1 VLLLTGW
8 LAPLETTRFV
18 VSTSHPGTFWLN
30 QVSLFAP
37 TYRGRPN
44 GNRIDLMQKMAALEP
59 SFLRMPGGNYLEGN
73 TIAERYQWKQTIGPI
88 EQRPGHPGTWGY
100 RSDDGLGLLE
110 FLEWCEDLH
119 MQPLL
124 AVWAGYA
131 LDGSHI
137 DAGPDLA
144 PYVQETLDEIQYVT
158 GGTNTIWAPAAP
170 LTDTRPRF
178 RYNMSRLEMKTSLTS
193 LAATTVDS
201 LSFTTPL
208 KLLTRNSR

>member
-1 VLLLTGW
+1 M
-8 LAPLETTRFV
+8 
-18 VSTSHPGTFWLN
+18 
-30 QVSLFAP
+30 FAP

-144 PYVQETLDEIQYVT
+144 PYVQEALDES
-158 GGTNTIWAPAAP
+158 
-170 LTDTRPRF
+170 
-178 RYNMSRLEMKTSLTS
+178 NM
-193 LAATTVDS
+193 
-201 LSFTTPL
+201 
-208 KLLTRNSR
+208 